1 MNHKQFE
8 KQNKMRTEKI
18 LLGVLAGIAAGAA
31 LGILFAPDKGSATRK
46 KIMDMADDLT
56 EGLKEKITDSIK
68 TFTEQLENVK
78 DDTKDFVEKVTLKVE
93 DGYNSFKNTDHHD
106 KALPKADLKF

>member
-46 KIMDMADDLT
+46 KMMDRADDLT

-68 TFTEQLENVK
+68 TFTDQLANVK
-78 DDTKDFVEKVTLKVE
+78 DDAKDLVEG
-93 DGYNSFKNTDHHD
+93 GYNPFKNTDHHV
-106 KALPKADLKF
+106 KILQTGDLKF